1 MNEIIGSR
9 YQVIKKI
16 GAGGMADVYLALDT
30 VLDREVALKVLR
42 GSLAHDPVAL
52 LRFQREAESASG
64 LNHENIVDVYDV
76 GEDDG
81 HHYIVMEMIR
91 GTTLKEL
98 LHRRGSLDKYEAV
111 SIMEQLVSALARAH
125 QEKVIHR
132 DIKPQNILVKD
143 DGTVKIADFGIALA
157 GDALQLTKSDSVL
170 GSVHYLAPEC
180 SRGEGA
186 SMQSDIYALGVVFY
200 ELLTGEVP
208 FKGES
213 AVEIAMKHM
222 RDEFP
227 SILDFNPAL
236 PHSFENIIRKATHKN
251 KLYRYKHVSE
261 MMADLKT
268 SLEPQRL
275 NEALVDFTR
284 PTQDETILFEQIQTS
299 PQQVSPETKKRKWIF
314 PLILVLVILFSVG
327 AVYAFTK
334 PKKIKELEMPDLS
347 GKTID
352 EAREILEPIGLH
364 INPNYVYQYSDEFD
378 YLKIIS
384 SRPTAG
390 SQVLV
395 GSQIRL
401 TISQGKTFEIGNYE
415 GMTLTEVKDALAGQN
430 VQIKTI
436 KEYHES
442 YPAGYVIRQE
452 LLEPGTKINPDQK
465 HELILVMSS
474 QMETIVPSDLIGTPL
489 DSAITSLKDKGLAVE
504 TEALSLDNLSLSEI
518 EALDYNTVIR
528 SHPMPGSYYV
538 QSEGKA
544 IVLYYYDEKDRPVEE
559 TQVEEDKKESDDDE
573 KNEQ

>member
-1 MNEIIGSR
+1 MLNKIIGSR
-9 YQVIKKI
+9 YEVIKKI
-16 GAGGMADVYLALDT
+16 GSGGMADVYLAHDT
-30 VLDREVALKVLR
+30 VLNRDVALKVLR
-42 GSLAHDPVAL
+42 GSLSHDPVAL

-111 SIMEQLVSALARAH
+111 SIMEQLVSALDRAH

-222 RDEFP
+222 RDDFP

-251 KLYRYKHVSE
+251 KLYRYRHVSE
-261 MMADLKT
+261 MMSDLQT
-268 SLEPQRL
+268 SLDAERLLEP
-275 NEALVDFTR
+275 LVEFNT
-284 PTQDETILFEQIQTS
+284 PSHDETMLFDQIPTS
-299 PQQVSPETKKRKWIF
+299 TDYKEPINNKKKWVF
-314 PLILVLVILFSVG
+314 PLLIVLVVLLSVG
-327 AVYAFTK
+327 VVYALTQ

-352 EAREILEPIGLH
+352 EAREILEPLGLH
-364 INPNYVYQYSDEFD
+364 INPNYVYQYSDDFE

-390 SQVLV
+390 SQVLL

-401 TISQGKTFEIGNYE
+401 TISQGQTYEIGDYQ
-415 GMTLTEVKDALAGQN
+415 GMTLAEVRDALSGQN
-430 VQIKTI
+430 VHIKTI
-436 KEYHES
+436 NEYHES
-442 YPAGYVIRQE
+442 IPAGHVIRQE
-452 LLEPGTKINPDQK
+452 LLEPGTRINPDQK
-465 HELILVMSS
+465 HELLLIMSS

-489 DSAITSLKDKGLAVE
+489 QSAVNSLKEKGLSVE
-504 TEALSLDNLSLSEI
+504 TEAMSLSGLSLSEI
-518 EALDYNTVIR
+518 EDLTYNTVIK

-538 QSEGKA
+538 QSEGKS
-544 IVLYYYDEKDRPVEE
+544 IVLYYYDESDRPVEKP
-559 TQVEEDKKESDDDE
+559 EEDKETEVVNEDE
-573 KNEQ
+573 L